1 MDIGIVSNFVDEFSG
16 GIGVYTHQILKYLHK
31 MDSEND
37 YYLIH
42 SSQSDLDIYDQYK
55 EIIIPKNRLVSGW
68 GANMF
73 WRYVTLPFKLKKY
86 KLDVVHDP
94 YELGPFTF
102 NLPFRKVITVHDLS
116 PLILPELFKGGDV
129 LLHKLLLKKTIKNAD
144 KIITV
149 SYNSQRDLME
159 YLDVPEED
167 IEIIYNG
174 VDEIFHPL
182 KEEEVE
188 KFKTQWNLPESFIL
202 SVGGLHPIKN
212 LPRLLQ
218 AYSLARKEGLTQ
230 KLVVVGGVIDG
241 AQEIFQTLKMLN
253 MQKDVIF
260 TGVVSN
266 KDLLGLYNAADMFLY
281 PCLYAGFGIPPLESM
296 SCGTPVITSC
306 NSSLPEIVGD
316 GALLVDPY
324 QVENLTH
331 AMKLLV
337 EDEDLKNTLI
347 KKGIKR
353 AAMFNWKKTAYQ
365 TMKTYREVYNY

>member
-1 MDIGIVSNFVDEFSG
+1 
-16 GIGVYTHQILKYLHK
+16 
-31 MDSEND
+31 
-37 YYLIH
+37 
-42 SSQSDLDIYDQYK
+42 
-55 EIIIPKNRLVSGW
+55 
-68 GANMF
+68 
-73 WRYVTLPFKLKKY
+73 
-86 KLDVVHDP
+86 
-94 YELGPFTF
+94 
-102 NLPFRKVITVHDLS
+102 
-116 PLILPELFKGGDV
+116 
-129 LLHKLLLKKTIKNAD
+129 
-144 KIITV
+144 
-149 SYNSQRDLME
+149 
-159 YLDVPEED
+159 
-167 IEIIYNG
+167 
-174 VDEIFHPL
+174 
-182 KEEEVE
+182 
-188 KFKTQWNLPESFIL
+188 
-202 SVGGLHPIKN
+202 VGGLHPIKN